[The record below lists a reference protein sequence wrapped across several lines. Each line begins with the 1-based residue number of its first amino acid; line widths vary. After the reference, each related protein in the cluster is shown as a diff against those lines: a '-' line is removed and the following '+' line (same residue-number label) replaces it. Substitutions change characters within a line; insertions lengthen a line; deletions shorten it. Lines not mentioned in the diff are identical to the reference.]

1 MVMEFGDLRRGATI
15 EVDGVPFKVEE
26 YYQQKMQQRAPVY
39 HIKMRNML
47 TGQLL
52 DKTYSG
58 YGLKLQRAPV
68 ENRGCTFLYEADGV
82 YNFMDSTTFDQ
93 YELTKDIVGDAIP
106 YLVDQTAVEVVFYRE
121 KPIAVEM
128 PITVDLEV
136 SETPPGYKGDTA
148 SGSGKPATL
157 QTGIVVTVPMFVAV
171 GDIVRVDTRTGD
183 YVTRVTG
190 A

>member
-39 HIKMRNML
+39 HIKMRNLL

-52 DKTYSG
+52 DKSYSG

-68 ENRGCTFLYEADGV
+68 ENRECTFLYEEGGI
-82 YNFMDSTTFDQ
+82 YFFMDTASFDQ
-93 YELTKDIVGDAIP
+93 YELTKDVVGDALS
-106 YLVDQTAVEVVFYRE
+106 YLVDQTTAELVFYRD
-121 KPIAVEM
+121 KPIAVEL
-128 PITVDLEV
+128 PINVDLTV
-136 SETPPGYKGDTA
+136 ADTPPGYKGDTA

-157 QTGIVVTVPMFVAV
+157 QTGIVVSVPMFVAI
-171 GDIVRVDTRTGD
+171 GDTVRVDTRTGE
-183 YVTRVTG
+183 YVTRVTS
-190 A
+190 

>member
-15 EVDGVPFKVEE
+15 DLDGVPFKVEE

-39 HIKMRNML
+39 HIKMRNLL

-58 YGLKLQRAPV
+58 YGIKLQRAPV
-68 ENRGCTFLYEADGV
+68 ENRHCTFLYEADGI
-82 YNFMDSTTFDQ
+82 YNFMDTTSYDQ
-93 YELTKDIVGDAIP
+93 YELDKATVGDALS
-106 YLVDQTAVEVVFYRE
+106 YLVDQTGCEVVFFRE
-121 KPIAVEM
+121 KAIAVEL
-128 PITVDLEV
+128 PINVDLVV

-157 QTGIVVTVPMFVAV
+157 ETGIVLTVPMFISV
-171 GDIVRVDTRTGD
+171 GDKIKVDTRTGE
-183 YVTRVTG
+183 YVTRST
-190 A
+190 